1 MVRRAG
7 GVRSRLAAP
16 AALGVALALPLVGT
30 PSASS
35 AVVPVAAQASTQSSV
50 PADGERLYLVTFTGP
65 GTAGYRGPLSPRD
78 HRARLTSR
86 QDDVLAA
93 VDAPEPTY
101 RWTTALSGVAVR
113 LTEAR
118 ADRLR
123 AEPRVELVE
132 ENQVRPLTTVAPTAA
147 PPTALA
153 RSGRGQG
160 GRGVVV
166 GVVDTGV
173 WPESPVFADSPG
185 LGRAPRTRGFT
196 GTCRPGE
203 DWSPGTCSA
212 KLVAASWFVA
222 GFGEDAV
229 AADEPLSARDVR
241 GHGTQLASIAV
252 GNAPVDVALPGLR
265 ATFSGVAPRARLAA
279 YKACWSSPDPADDG
293 CATADLVAAIDRA
306 TRDGVD
312 VLNLGVGDVAGID
325 TVDRALLGAAESGA
339 VVVAAAGNAK
349 GREFAAHDSPWITTV
364 GGLRGTTRT
373 GTVSLAGTKV
383 RGAMTARKSVR
394 ARLVRG
400 ADVPAPG
407 FDAAAA
413 ATCRLGSLDAARV
426 TGRIVVCRRGGNGR
440 VEKSAAVA
448 RAGGV
453 GMVLVNTRAGSVAQD
468 LHSVPTVHLTHR
480 AAKSLRRATA
490 HRVRPRVTLSPDRP
504 PSQRLGV
511 AGWSSAGDP
520 AGVLVTPDR
529 VAPARGV
536 LASTAPT
543 TGRRWALASGTSAAT
558 AWTSGAA
565 AVLLARHGWSE
576 SDVRSAL
583 VGSAR
588 SVPGSVLRTGA
599 GAPALDRAL
608 RARLVHEVP
617 RGSYRAWL
625 AGSRKDVNAP
635 SLLARG
641 STTLARRVTNVGRRT
656 GTWSVSVTGIERYD
670 ISVSPATLTLQ
681 PGESAVYRVTVGAGS
696 LVGGLDDGA
705 VVWTGDRSDVVRVP
719 LAITR

>member
-1 MVRRAG
+1 VVRRARS
-7 GVRSRLAAP
+7 VRPRLAAP
-16 AALGVALALPLVGT
+16 AALAVALALPVGGT
-30 PSASS
+30 PSAST
-35 AVVPVAAQASTQSSV
+35 AAVPVSTQATVTSSV
-50 PADGERLYLVTFTGP
+50 PAEAERLYVVTFGGP
-65 GTAGYRGPLSPRD
+65 GTAGYRGPLTPTD
-78 HRARLTSR
+78 HRKRLTAR
-86 QDDVLAA
+86 QDEALAA
-93 VDAPEPTY
+93 VDAPAPVY
-101 RWTTALSGVAVR
+101 RWTTSLNGVAVR
-113 LTEAR
+113 LSEAQ
-118 ADRLR
+118 ADGLR
-123 AEPRVELVE
+123 AQPRVALVE
-132 ENQVRPLTTVAPTAA
+132 KNQVRPLTTVAATAA
-147 PPTALA
+147 PPRASA
-153 RSGRGQG
+153 RSATGRG

-185 LGRAPRTRGFT
+185 LGRTLRDRGFS
-196 GTCRPGE
+196 GTCRSGE
-203 DWSPGTCSA
+203 EWSPG
-212 KLVAASWFVA
+212 
-222 GFGEDAV
+222 
-229 AADEPLSARDVR
+229 
-241 GHGTQLASIAV
+241 I
-252 GNAPVDVALPGLR
+252 GNAQVDVAFPGLR
-265 ATFSGVAPRARLAA
+265 AIFSGVAPRARLAA
-279 YKACWSSPDPADDG
+279 YKACWSAPDPADDG

-312 VLNLGVGDVAGID
+312 VLNLGVGDVPGID
-325 TVDRALLGAAESGA
+325 TVDRALLGAAEAGV
-339 VVVAAAGNAK
+339 VVVAAAGNGK
-349 GREFAAHDSPWITTV
+349 DREFAAHDSPWITTV

-373 GTVSLAGTKV
+373 GTVSLAGTTV
-383 RGAMTARKSVR
+383 RGAMTARRPVR

-400 ADVPAPG
+400 RDVPAPG

-426 TGRIVVCRRGGNGR
+426 AGRIVECRRGGNGR

-468 LHSVPTVHLTHR
+468 LHAVPTVHLAHR
-480 AAKSLRRATA
+480 AATTLRRAATD
-490 HRVRPRVTLSPDRP
+490 RDRPRVTLRPDRP
-504 PSQRLGV
+504 VTQRLRV

-520 AGVLVTPDR
+520 AGALVKPDL
-529 VAPARGV
+529 VAPASGV
-536 LASTAPT
+536 LAATAPT

-565 AVLLARHGWSE
+565 AVLLARDGWSE
-576 SDVRSAL
+576 SAVRSAL

-588 SVPGSVLRTGA
+588 TVPGSVLRTGA

-625 AGSRKDVNAP
+625 AGSRKDVNGP

-670 ISVSPATLTLQ
+670 ISVSPATLTLR

-719 LAITR
+719 LAVTR